1 MKIRNIAVYTY
12 FVSCII
18 AIIGLIS
25 NSELL
30 LLVTKPIIIPSIYFY
45 YVSKV
50 RNISLIF
57 TLVMICNFIGDA
69 IVILRLENPL
79 YMMTPYFISYLLLLI
94 FVFQD
99 AAKMK
104 LTTAAVSFAV
114 LILCALICIL
124 ILLVNIDDANAT
136 SLVPALIVYGLAL
149 TTLSTVT
156 AYNYLSDK
164 SMHTYYMLVAV
175 ACSWCSD
182 VFYVLYNLHFD
193 IPVMNYINAAMQL
206 FSYFFFVK
214 YIVARNKANIVR
226 KIAVKQ
232 SC

>member
-12 FVSCII
+12 FISCII
-18 AIIGLIS
+18 AIVGLIS

-45 YVSKV
+45 YISKV

-57 TLVMICNFIGDA
+57 TLVLICNFIGDA
-69 IVILRLENPL
+69 IVILRLDNPL
-79 YMMTPYFISYLLLLI
+79 YMMTPYLISYLLLLV

-104 LTTAAVSFAV
+104 LTAAVVSYSA
-114 LILCALICIL
+114 LILSALIYIL
-124 ILLVNIDDANAT
+124 ILLVDIDDADGRK
-136 SLVPALIVYGLAL
+136 LVPALLVYGLVL
-149 TTLSTVT
+149 TTLFTVA

-164 SMHTYYMLVAV
+164 SLHTFYMLVAV
-175 ACSWCSD
+175 GCSWFSD
-182 VFYVLYNLHFD
+182 VFYVLYNLHFH

-214 YIVARNKANIVR
+214 YIVARNKANVVR

-232 SC
+232 